1 MYLVLVAI
9 AWVYVVLLMAMT
21 EQSIVAGVMTFLL
34 YCVIPL
40 SIILYLMSTP
50 KRKRRRQAA
59 EKLRSITPAST
70 DINSNLDTNLDSNLD
85 TATNAS
91 QNTSSTQ
98 EK

>member
-21 EQSIVAGVMTFLL
+21 EQSIVAGVMTLLL

-50 KRKRRRQAA
+50 QRKRRRQAA

-70 DINSNLDTNLDSNLD
+70 DIHSNLDTNLD
-85 TATNAS
+85 TTTNAS